1 MVSRTPTPASVLGA
15 LAAALGDRVRRD
27 EPLGPRTTY
36 RVGGTAAL
44 WVEARDEAD
53 LDALHVALAGVGHP
67 VPVLVVGKGSNL
79 LVADAGFPGLALALG
94 GEFEEV
100 DVTAPLVRAGAA
112 AGLPV
117 VARRS
122 AAAGLRGM
130 EWAVGVPG
138 SVGGALRM
146 NAGGHGADTASVL
159 RRYGLFDLATGRS
172 AEHGAEE
179 FLPGYR
185 RSSLAA
191 TDVALWAEF
200 ALVAGDAAEARD
212 LIADIVR
219 WRRQNQPGGSN
230 AGSVFTNPPDVSA
243 GQLVEQ
249 CGLKG
254 RRLGSAQVS
263 PKHANFIQADAGGS
277 ADDVR
282 RLVDLV
288 GETVARHCG
297 VHLVPELHMVGF
309 ADTPLPMVDARR
321 PQPSPSTSSKGR
333 A

>member
-1 MVSRTPTPASVLGA
+1 MVSRTPPPPALDA
-15 LAAALGDRVRRD
+15 LAAALGDSVRRD
-27 EPLGPRTTY
+27 EPLGARTTY

-44 WVEARDEAD
+44 WVEVTSEAD
-53 LDALHVALAGVGHP
+53 LDVLHAALADVGEP

-79 LVADAGFPGLALALG
+79 LVADAGFPGLAVGLG
-94 GEFEEV
+94 GEFEEL
-100 DVTAPLVRAGAA
+100 DVSSSSVRAGAA

-117 VARRS
+117 VARRT

-146 NAGGHGADTASVL
+146 NAGGHGAETASVL
-159 RRYGLFDLATGRS
+159 RRYRLFDLATGRS
-172 AEHGAEE
+172 AEHAAEE
-179 FLPGYR
+179 FRPGYR
-185 RSSLAA
+185 CSSLTAS
-191 TDVALWAEF
+191 DVALWAEF
-200 ALVAGDAAEARD
+200 ALVAGDAVEAQA

-230 AGSVFTNPPDVSA
+230 AGSVFTNPPGVSA
-243 GQLVEQ
+243 GELVQQ

-254 RRLGSAQVS
+254 RRLASAQVS

-288 GETVARHCG
+288 RDTVSRRCG
-297 VHLVPELHMVGF
+297 VQLEPELHMVGF
-309 ADTPLPMVDARR
+309 ADTPLPMVEAHRD
-321 PQPSPSTSSKGR
+321 QPSPSTSTRGR